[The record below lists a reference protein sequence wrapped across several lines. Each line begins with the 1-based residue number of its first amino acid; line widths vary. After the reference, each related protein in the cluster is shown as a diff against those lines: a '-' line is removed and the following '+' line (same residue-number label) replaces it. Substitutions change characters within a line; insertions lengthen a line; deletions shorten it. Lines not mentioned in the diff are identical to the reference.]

1 MTPGHPRR
9 EELIAA
15 AVAGDL
21 TDAERR
27 ELRIL
32 EAEDTSVADEIREM
46 RETVASLGS
55 AAGLTWVDAQPGDLL
70 RRRIV
75 RPSAPGRLVPAAAA
89 VAGIAVGV
97 AAVLGVQTVG
107 TGGGETPADSTI
119 AAPEVEGPPGEL
131 GAFEAIDFTASSPG
145 VTVDGGLVAHTWG
158 TETVLDMQGVP
169 VDEAFEVVLVD
180 RAGAERSSGSFLG
193 SAVTIDCRMNAA
205 VLRPD
210 VAEIEIRAAGG
221 DLLARAALPTV
232 G

>member
-15 AVAGDL
+15 AVADDL
-21 TDAERR
+21 DDSEKE
-27 ELRIL
+27 ELRAL
-32 EAEDTSVADEIREM
+32 VAAEPTVADEIRDM
-46 RETVASLGS
+46 RETVASLS
-55 AAGLTWVDAQPGDLL
+55 PAAGLVWEDDHPGDLL
-70 RRRIV
+70 RRRVV
-75 RPSAPGRLVPAAAA
+75 RPSARPRRATVVA
-89 VAGIAVGV
+89 VAAGIAVGV
-97 AAVLGVQTVG
+97 AGVFGVQSVVGESGTSADLTV
-107 TGGGETPADSTI
+107 
-119 AAPEVEGPPGEL
+119 AAPEVEGAPGEL

-145 VTVDGGLVAHTWG
+145 VSVDGGLVAHTWG
-158 TETVLDMQGVP
+158 TETVLDMHGVP

-180 RAGAERSSGSFLG
+180 RTGADRSSGSFLG
-193 SAVTIDCRMNAA
+193 SSVTIDCRMNAA